1 MTRER
6 TDKSFLGTLPGLI
19 LGCLISCGLWGSAYP
34 CVKIGYELFGITG
47 SDVASRLVFAGT
59 RFTIAGIM
67 VVVGVSIAQRRALL
81 PAKRDLGAIGIL
93 ALFQTV
99 LQYFFFYGGLSHA
112 AGVTSSIIGAAAYF
126 FAILF
131 AALIFK
137 TENLTRKAV
146 IGCTIG
152 FAGVVLVNLGGSGD
166 AAFSF
171 ALDGEGF
178 ILLSSVAGA
187 ISTCFIAVL
196 GRTHDSVL
204 LSGWQFVIGG
214 AVMAAAGA
222 LLGGRL
228 HPQRT
233 EAVGVLLY
241 LAALS
246 AVAYTLWA
254 VLLKVNPV
262 SRVAVYMFLEPVFGV
277 LLSLM
282 LVDSQAGIPLLRCG
296 AALALVCLSIVIIG
310 RGQRED
316 GR

>member
-6 TDKSFLGTLPGLI
+6 TNRPFLGTLPGLI
-19 LGCLISCGLWGSAYP
+19 LGCLVSCGLWGSAYP

-171 ALDGEGF
+171 ALNGEGF
-178 ILLSSVAGA
+178 ILLSSIAGA

-204 LSGWQFVIGG
+204 LSGWQFVTGG
-214 AVMAAAGA
+214 VV
-222 LLGGRL
+222 LLGCGL
-228 HPQRT
+228 AMGGSLCPVSPGPAFT
-233 EAVGVLLY
+233 LILY
-241 LAALS
+241 MGFIS
-246 AVAYTLWA
+246 AMAYTLWSR
-254 VLLKVNPV
+254 LLAANPV
-262 SRVAVYMFLEPVFGV
+262 SRVSIFGFMTPVFGAAMSAV
-277 LLSLM
+277 LLGETDA
-282 LVDSQAGIPLLRCG
+282 VNPLFALI
-296 AALALVCLSIVIIG
+296 ALALVSAGIVIVN
-310 RGQRED
+310 RPNSQ
-316 GR
+316 

>member
-6 TDKSFLGTLPGLI
+6 TNRPFLGTLPGLI
-19 LGCLISCGLWGSAYP
+19 LGCLVSCGLWGSAYP

-137 TENLTRKAV
+137 TENLTRRAV
-146 IGCTIG
+146 IGCAIG

-178 ILLSSVAGA
+178 ILLSSIAGA

-204 LSGWQFVIGG
+204 LSGWQFVTGG
-214 AVMAAAGA
+214 VV
-222 LLGGRL
+222 LLGCGL
-228 HPQRT
+228 AMGGSLCPVSPGPAFT
-233 EAVGVLLY
+233 LILY
-241 LAALS
+241 MGFIS
-246 AVAYTLWA
+246 AMAYTLWSR
-254 VLLKVNPV
+254 LLAANPV
-262 SRVAVYMFLEPVFGV
+262 SRVSIFGFMTPVFGAAMSAV
-277 LLSLM
+277 LLGETDA
-282 LVDSQAGIPLLRCG
+282 VNPLFALI
-296 AALALVCLSIVIIG
+296 ALALVSAGIVIVN
-310 RGQRED
+310 RPNSQ
-316 GR
+316 

>member
-6 TDKSFLGTLPGLI
+6 TNRPFLGTLPGLI
-19 LGCLISCGLWGSAYP
+19 LGCLVSCGLWGSAYP
-34 CVKIGYELFGITG
+34 CVKIGYELFGIAG

-67 VVVGVSIAQRRALL
+67 VVVGVSIAQRRALF

-171 ALDGEGF
+171 ALNGEGF

-204 LSGWQFVIGG
+204 LSGWQFVTGG
-214 AVMAAAGA
+214 VV
-222 LLGGRL
+222 LLGCGL
-228 HPQRT
+228 AMGGSLCPISPGP
-233 EAVGVLLY
+233 ALALILY
-241 LAALS
+241 MGFIS
-246 AVAYTLWA
+246 AMAYTLWSR
-254 VLLKVNPV
+254 LLAANPV
-262 SRVAVYMFLEPVFGV
+262 SRVSIFGFMTPVFGAAMSAV
-277 LLSLM
+277 LLGETNA
-282 LVDSQAGIPLLRCG
+282 VNPLFALI
-296 AALALVCLSIVIIG
+296 ALALVSAGIVIVN
-310 RGQRED
+310 RPNSQ
-316 GR
+316 

>member
-6 TDKSFLGTLPGLI
+6 TNRPFLGTLPGLI
-19 LGCLISCGLWGSAYP
+19 LGCLVSCGLWGSAYP

-81 PAKRDLGAIGIL
+81 PAKRDLSAIGIL

-171 ALDGEGF
+171 ALNGEGF
-178 ILLSSVAGA
+178 ILLSSIAGA

-204 LSGWQFVIGG
+204 LSGWQFVTGG
-214 AVMAAAGA
+214 VV
-222 LLGGRL
+222 LLGCGL
-228 HPQRT
+228 AMGGSLCPISPGPAFT
-233 EAVGVLLY
+233 LILY
-241 LAALS
+241 MGFIS
-246 AVAYTLWA
+246 AMAYTLWSR
-254 VLLKVNPV
+254 LLAANPV
-262 SRVAVYMFLEPVFGV
+262 SRVSIFGFMTPVFGAAMSAV
-277 LLSLM
+277 LLGETDA
-282 LVDSQAGIPLLRCG
+282 VNPLFALI
-296 AALALVCLSIVIIG
+296 ALALVSAGIVIVN
-310 RGQRED
+310 RPNSQ
-316 GR
+316 

>member
-6 TDKSFLGTLPGLI
+6 TDKPFLGTLPGLI
-19 LGCLISCGLWGSAYP
+19 LGCLVSCGLWGSAYP

-81 PAKRDLGAIGIL
+81 PAKRDLSAIGIL

-171 ALDGEGF
+171 ALNGEGF
-178 ILLSSVAGA
+178 ILLSSIAGA

-204 LSGWQFVIGG
+204 LSGWQFVTGG
-214 AVMAAAGA
+214 VA
-222 LLGGRL
+222 LLGCGL
-228 HPQRT
+228 AMGGSLCPISPGP
-233 EAVGVLLY
+233 ALALILY
-241 LAALS
+241 MGFIS
-246 AVAYTLWA
+246 AMAYTLWSR
-254 VLLKVNPV
+254 LLAANPV
-262 SRVAVYMFLEPVFGV
+262 SRVSIFGFMTPVFGAAMSAV
-277 LLSLM
+277 LLGETNA
-282 LVDSQAGIPLLRCG
+282 VNPLFALI
-296 AALALVCLSIVIIG
+296 ALALVSAGIVIVN
-310 RGQRED
+310 RPNSQ
-316 GR
+316 

>member
-6 TDKSFLGTLPGLI
+6 TDKPFLGTLPGLI
-19 LGCLISCGLWGSAYP
+19 LGCLVSCGLWGSAYP

-81 PAKRDLGAIGIL
+81 PAKRDLSAIGIL

-171 ALDGEGF
+171 ALNGEGF
-178 ILLSSVAGA
+178 ILLSSIAGA

-204 LSGWQFVIGG
+204 LSGWQFVTGG
-214 AVMAAAGA
+214 VV
-222 LLGGRL
+222 LLGCGL
-228 HPQRT
+228 AMGGSLCPISPGPAFT
-233 EAVGVLLY
+233 LILY
-241 LAALS
+241 MGFIS
-246 AVAYTLWA
+246 AMAYTLWSR
-254 VLLKVNPV
+254 LLAANPV
-262 SRVAVYMFLEPVFGV
+262 SRVSIFGFMTPVFGAAMSAV
-277 LLSLM
+277 LLGETDA
-282 LVDSQAGIPLLRCG
+282 VNPLFALI
-296 AALALVCLSIVIIG
+296 ALALVSAGIVIVN
-310 RGQRED
+310 RPNSQ
-316 GR
+316 

>member
-6 TDKSFLGTLPGLI
+6 TNRPFLGTLPGLI
-19 LGCLISCGLWGSAYP
+19 LGCLVSCGLWGSAYP

-81 PAKRDLGAIGIL
+81 PAKRDLSAIGIL

-137 TENLTRKAV
+137 TESLTRKAV
-146 IGCTIG
+146 IGCAIG

-171 ALDGEGF
+171 ALNGEGF

-196 GRTHDSVL
+196 GHTHDSVL
-204 LSGWQFVIGG
+204 LSGWQFVTGG
-214 AVMAAAGA
+214 VV
-222 LLGGRL
+222 LLGCGL
-228 HPQRT
+228 AMGGSLCPVSPGP
-233 EAVGVLLY
+233 ALALILY
-241 LAALS
+241 MGFIS
-246 AVAYTLWA
+246 AMAYTLWSR
-254 VLLKVNPV
+254 LLAANPV
-262 SRVAVYMFLEPVFGV
+262 SRVSIFGFMTPVFGAAMSAV
-277 LLSLM
+277 LLGETDA
-282 LVDSQAGIPLLRCG
+282 VNPLFALI
-296 AALALVCLSIVIIG
+296 ALALVSAGIVIVN
-310 RGQRED
+310 RPNSQ
-316 GR
+316 

>member
-6 TDKSFLGTLPGLI
+6 TDKPFLGTLPGLI
-19 LGCLISCGLWGSAYP
+19 LGCLVSCGLWGSAYP
-34 CVKIGYELFGITG
+34 CVKIGYELFGIAGT
-47 SDVASRLVFAGT
+47 DVASRLVFAGT

-67 VVVGVSIAQRRALL
+67 VVVGVSLAQRRALL
-81 PAKRDLGAIGIL
+81 PAKRDLSAIGIL

-171 ALDGEGF
+171 ALNGEGF

-204 LSGWQFVIGG
+204 LSGWQFVTGG
-214 AVMAAAGA
+214 VV
-222 LLGGRL
+222 LLGCGL
-228 HPQRT
+228 AMGGSLCPISPGPAFT
-233 EAVGVLLY
+233 LILY
-241 LAALS
+241 MGFIS
-246 AVAYTLWA
+246 AMAYTLWSR
-254 VLLKVNPV
+254 LLTANPV
-262 SRVAVYMFLEPVFGV
+262 SRVSIFGFMTPVFGAAMSAV
-277 LLSLM
+277 LLGETNA
-282 LVDSQAGIPLLRCG
+282 VNPLFALI
-296 AALALVCLSIVIIG
+296 ALALVSAGIVIVN
-310 RGQRED
+310 RPNSQ
-316 GR
+316 

>member
-6 TDKSFLGTLPGLI
+6 TNRPFLGTLPGLI
-19 LGCLISCGLWGSAYP
+19 LGCLVSCGLWGSAYP

-81 PAKRDLGAIGIL
+81 PAKRDLSAIGIL

-137 TENLTRKAV
+137 TESLDRKAV
-146 IGCTIG
+146 IGCAIG

-171 ALDGEGF
+171 ALNGEGF

-204 LSGWQFVIGG
+204 LSGWQFVTGG
-214 AVMAAAGA
+214 VV
-222 LLGGRL
+222 LLGCGL
-228 HPQRT
+228 AMGGSLCPISPGP
-233 EAVGVLLY
+233 ALALILY
-241 LAALS
+241 MGFIS
-246 AVAYTLWA
+246 AMAYTLWSR
-254 VLLKVNPV
+254 LLAANPV
-262 SRVAVYMFLEPVFGV
+262 SRVSIFGFMTPVFGAAMSAV
-277 LLSLM
+277 LLGETDA
-282 LVDSQAGIPLLRCG
+282 VNPLFALI
-296 AALALVCLSIVIIG
+296 ALALVSAGIVIVN
-310 RGQRED
+310 RPNSQ
-316 GR
+316 

>member
-6 TDKSFLGTLPGLI
+6 TNRPFLETLPGLI
-19 LGCLISCGLWGSAYP
+19 LGCLVSCGLWGSAYP

-81 PAKRDLGAIGIL
+81 PAKRDLSAIGIL

-137 TENLTRKAV
+137 TESLTRKAV
-146 IGCTIG
+146 IGCAIG

-171 ALDGEGF
+171 ALNGEGF

-204 LSGWQFVIGG
+204 LSGWQFVTGG
-214 AVMAAAGA
+214 VV
-222 LLGGRL
+222 LLGCGL
-228 HPQRT
+228 AMGGSLCPISPGP
-233 EAVGVLLY
+233 ALALILY
-241 LAALS
+241 MGFIS
-246 AVAYTLWA
+246 AMAYTLWSR
-254 VLLKVNPV
+254 LLAANPV
-262 SRVAVYMFLEPVFGV
+262 SRVSIFGFMTPVFGAAMSAV
-277 LLSLM
+277 LLGETDA
-282 LVDSQAGIPLLRCG
+282 VNPLFALI
-296 AALALVCLSIVIIG
+296 ALALVSAGIVIVN
-310 RGQRED
+310 RPSSQ
-316 GR
+316 

>member
-6 TDKSFLGTLPGLI
+6 TNRPFLGTLPGLI
-19 LGCLISCGLWGSAYP
+19 LGCLVSCGLWGSAYP

-81 PAKRDLGAIGIL
+81 PAKRDLSAIGIL

-171 ALDGEGF
+171 ALNGEGF
-178 ILLSSVAGA
+178 ILLSSIAGA

-204 LSGWQFVIGG
+204 LSGWQFVTGG
-214 AVMAAAGA
+214 VV
-222 LLGGRL
+222 LLGCGL
-228 HPQRT
+228 AMGGSLCPVSPGPAFT
-233 EAVGVLLY
+233 LILY
-241 LAALS
+241 MGFIS
-246 AVAYTLWA
+246 AMAYTLWSR
-254 VLLKVNPV
+254 LLAANPV
-262 SRVAVYMFLEPVFGV
+262 SRVSIFGFMTPVFGAAMSAV
-277 LLSLM
+277 LLGETDAVNPWFAL
-282 LVDSQAGIPLLRCG
+282 I
-296 AALALVCLSIVIIG
+296 ALALVSAGIVIVN
-310 RGQRED
+310 RPNSQ
-316 GR
+316 

>member
-6 TDKSFLGTLPGLI
+6 TDKPFLGTLPGLI
-19 LGCLISCGLWGSAYP
+19 LGCLVSCGLWGSAYP
-34 CVKIGYELFGITG
+34 CVKIGYELFGIAGT
-47 SDVASRLVFAGT
+47 DVASRLVFAGT

-81 PAKRDLGAIGIL
+81 PAKRDLSAIGIL

-171 ALDGEGF
+171 ALNGEGF

-204 LSGWQFVIGG
+204 LSGWQFVTGG
-214 AVMAAAGA
+214 VV
-222 LLGGRL
+222 LLGCGL
-228 HPQRT
+228 AMGGSLCPISPGPAFT
-233 EAVGVLLY
+233 LILY
-241 LAALS
+241 MGFIS
-246 AVAYTLWA
+246 AMAYTLWSR
-254 VLLKVNPV
+254 LLAANPV
-262 SRVAVYMFLEPVFGV
+262 SRVSIFGFMTPVFGAAMSAV
-277 LLSLM
+277 LLGETNAVNPWFAL
-282 LVDSQAGIPLLRCG
+282 I
-296 AALALVCLSIVIIG
+296 ALALVSAGIVIVN
-310 RGQRED
+310 RPNSQ
-316 GR
+316 

>member
-6 TDKSFLGTLPGLI
+6 TNRPFLGTLPGLI
-19 LGCLISCGLWGSAYP
+19 LGCLVSCGLWGSAYP

-146 IGCTIG
+146 IGCTVG

-166 AAFSF
+166 TAFSF
-171 ALDGEGF
+171 ALNGEGF

-204 LSGWQFVIGG
+204 LSGWQFVTGG
-214 AVMAAAGA
+214 V
-222 LLGGRL
+222 
-228 HPQRT
+228 
-233 EAVGVLLY
+233 VLLCCG
-241 LAALS
+241 LAMGGSLCPISPGPAFALILYMGFIS
-246 AVAYTLWA
+246 AMAYTLWSR
-254 VLLKVNPV
+254 LLAANPV
-262 SRVAVYMFLEPVFGV
+262 SRVSIFGFMTPVFGAAMSAV
-277 LLSLM
+277 LLGETDA
-282 LVDSQAGIPLLRCG
+282 VNPLFALI
-296 AALALVCLSIVIIG
+296 ALALVSAGIVIVN
-310 RGQRED
+310 RPNSQ
-316 GR
+316 

>member
-1 MTRER
+1 M
-6 TDKSFLGTLPGLI
+6 I
-19 LGCLISCGLWGSAYP
+19 LGCLVSCGLWGSAYP
-34 CVKIGYELFGITG
+34 CVKIGYELFGIAG

-81 PAKRDLGAIGIL
+81 PAKRDLSAIGIL

-146 IGCTIG
+146 IGCAIG

-171 ALDGEGF
+171 APNGEGF

-204 LSGWQFVIGG
+204 LSGWQFVTGG
-214 AVMAAAGA
+214 IV
-222 LLGGRL
+222 LLGCGL
-228 HPQRT
+228 AMGGSLCPISPGP
-233 EAVGVLLY
+233 ALALILY
-241 LAALS
+241 MGFIS
-246 AVAYTLWA
+246 AMAYTLWSR
-254 VLLKVNPV
+254 LLAANPV
-262 SRVAVYMFLEPVFGV
+262 SRVSIFGFMTPVFGAAMSAV
-277 LLSLM
+277 LLGETGTVNPLFALIA
-282 LVDSQAGIPLLRCG
+282 LVLVSAGI
-296 AALALVCLSIVIIG
+296 VIVN
-310 RGQRED
+310 RPNSQ
-316 GR
+316 

>member
-6 TDKSFLGTLPGLI
+6 TNRPFLGTLPGLI
-19 LGCLISCGLWGSAYP
+19 LGCLVSCGLWGSAYP

-67 VVVGVSIAQRRALL
+67 VVVGVSIAQRRTLL
-81 PAKRDLGAIGIL
+81 PAKRDLSAIGIL

-137 TENLTRKAV
+137 TENLTRRAV
-146 IGCTIG
+146 IGCAIG

-204 LSGWQFVIGG
+204 LSGWQFVTGG
-214 AVMAAAGA
+214 VV
-222 LLGGRL
+222 LLGCGL
-228 HPQRT
+228 AMGGSLCPISPGP
-233 EAVGVLLY
+233 AFALILY
-241 LAALS
+241 MGFIS
-246 AVAYTLWA
+246 AMAYTLWSR
-254 VLLKVNPV
+254 LLAANPV
-262 SRVAVYMFLEPVFGV
+262 SRVSIFGFMTPVFGAAMSAV
-277 LLSLM
+277 LLGETNA
-282 LVDSQAGIPLLRCG
+282 VNPLFALI
-296 AALALVCLSIVIIG
+296 ALALVSAGIVIVN
-310 RGQRED
+310 RPSSQ
-316 GR
+316 

>member
-6 TDKSFLGTLPGLI
+6 TNRPFLGTLPGLI
-19 LGCLISCGLWGSAYP
+19 LGCLVSCGLWGSAYP
-34 CVKIGYELFGITG
+34 SVKIGYELFGIAG

-171 ALDGEGF
+171 ALNGEGF

-204 LSGWQFVIGG
+204 LSGWQFVTGG
-214 AVMAAAGA
+214 VV
-222 LLGGRL
+222 LLGCGL
-228 HPQRT
+228 AMGGSLCPVSPGPAFT
-233 EAVGVLLY
+233 LILY
-241 LAALS
+241 MGFIS
-246 AVAYTLWA
+246 AMAYTLWSR
-254 VLLKVNPV
+254 LLAANPV
-262 SRVAVYMFLEPVFGV
+262 SRVSIFGFMTPVFGAAMSAV
-277 LLSLM
+277 LLGETDA
-282 LVDSQAGIPLLRCG
+282 VNPLFALI
-296 AALALVCLSIVIIG
+296 ALALVSAGIVIVN
-310 RGQRED
+310 RPNSQ
-316 GR
+316 

>member
-6 TDKSFLGTLPGLI
+6 TDKSFLGTLPVLI
-19 LGCLISCGLWGSAYP
+19 LGCLVSCGLWGSAYP

-67 VVVGVSIAQRRALL
+67 VVVGVSVAQRRALL

-171 ALDGEGF
+171 ALNGEGF

-204 LSGWQFVIGG
+204 LSGWQFVTGG
-214 AVMAAAGA
+214 VV
-222 LLGGRL
+222 LLGCGL
-228 HPQRT
+228 AMGGSLCPISPGP
-233 EAVGVLLY
+233 AFALILY
-241 LAALS
+241 MGFIS
-246 AVAYTLWA
+246 AMAYTLWSR
-254 VLLKVNPV
+254 LLAANPV
-262 SRVAVYMFLEPVFGV
+262 SRVSIFGFMTPVFGAAMSAV
-277 LLSLM
+277 LLGETDA
-282 LVDSQAGIPLLRCG
+282 VNPLFALI
-296 AALALVCLSIVIIG
+296 ALALVSAGIVIVN
-310 RGQRED
+310 RPNSQ
-316 GR
+316 

>member
-6 TDKSFLGTLPGLI
+6 TNRPFLGTLPGLI
-19 LGCLISCGLWGSAYP
+19 LGCLVSCGLWGSAYP

-67 VVVGVSIAQRRALL
+67 VVVGVSLAQRRALL

-137 TENLTRKAV
+137 TESLTRKAV
-146 IGCTIG
+146 IGCAIG

-166 AAFSF
+166 TAFSF
-171 ALDGEGF
+171 ALNGEGF

-196 GRTHDSVL
+196 GHTHDSVL
-204 LSGWQFVIGG
+204 LSGWQFVTGG
-214 AVMAAAGA
+214 VV
-222 LLGGRL
+222 LLGCGL
-228 HPQRT
+228 AMGGSLCPISPGP
-233 EAVGVLLY
+233 AFALILY
-241 LAALS
+241 MGFIS
-246 AVAYTLWA
+246 AMAYTLWSR
-254 VLLKVNPV
+254 LLAANPV
-262 SRVAVYMFLEPVFGV
+262 SRVSIFGFMTPVFGAAMSAV
-277 LLSLM
+277 LLGETDA
-282 LVDSQAGIPLLRCG
+282 VNPLFALI
-296 AALALVCLSIVIIG
+296 ALALVSAGIVIVN
-310 RGQRED
+310 RPNSQ
-316 GR
+316 

>member
-1 MTRER
+1 MTHER
-6 TDKSFLGTLPGLI
+6 TDKPFLGTLPGLI
-19 LGCLISCGLWGSAYP
+19 LGCLVSCGLWGSAYP

-47 SDVASRLVFAGT
+47 SDVASRLVFAGM

-112 AGVTSSIIGAAAYF
+112 AGVTSSIIGAAAYY

-166 AAFSF
+166 AALSF
-171 ALDGEGF
+171 ALNGEGF

-204 LSGWQFVIGG
+204 LSGWQFVTGG
-214 AVMAAAGA
+214 IV
-222 LLGGRL
+222 LLGCGL
-228 HPQRT
+228 AMGGSLCPISPGP
-233 EAVGVLLY
+233 ALALILY
-241 LAALS
+241 MGFIS
-246 AVAYTLWA
+246 AMAYTLWSK
-254 VLLKVNPV
+254 LLAANPV
-262 SRVAVYMFLEPVFGV
+262 SRVSIFGFMTPVFGAAMSAV
-277 LLSLM
+277 LLGETDA
-282 LVDSQAGIPLLRCG
+282 VNPLFALI
-296 AALALVCLSIVIIG
+296 ALALVSAGIVIVN
-310 RGQRED
+310 RPNSQ
-316 GR
+316 

>member
-6 TDKSFLGTLPGLI
+6 TDKPFLGTLPGLI
-19 LGCLISCGLWGSAYP
+19 LGCLVSCGLWGSAYP

-59 RFTIAGIM
+59 RFTVAGIM

-81 PAKRDLGAIGIL
+81 PAKRDLSAIGIL

-171 ALDGEGF
+171 ALNGEGF
-178 ILLSSVAGA
+178 ILLSSIAGA

-204 LSGWQFVIGG
+204 LSGWQFVTGG
-214 AVMAAAGA
+214 VV
-222 LLGGRL
+222 LLGCGL
-228 HPQRT
+228 AMGGSLCPISPGP
-233 EAVGVLLY
+233 ALALILY
-241 LAALS
+241 MGFIS
-246 AVAYTLWA
+246 AMAYTLWSR
-254 VLLKVNPV
+254 LLAANPV
-262 SRVAVYMFLEPVFGV
+262 SRVSIFGFMTPVFGAAMSAV
-277 LLSLM
+277 LLGETNA
-282 LVDSQAGIPLLRCG
+282 VNPLFALI
-296 AALALVCLSIVIIG
+296 ALALVSAGIVIVN
-310 RGQRED
+310 RPNSQ
-316 GR
+316 

>member
-6 TDKSFLGTLPGLI
+6 TDRPFLGTLPGLI
-19 LGCLISCGLWGSAYP
+19 LGCLVSCGLWGSAYP

-137 TENLTRKAV
+137 TEGLTRKAV
-146 IGCTIG
+146 IGCAIG
-152 FAGVVLVNLGGSGD
+152 FAGVVLVNLGGNGD

-187 ISTCFIAVL
+187 ISTCFISVL

-204 LSGWQFVIGG
+204 LSGWQFVTGG
-214 AVMAAAGA
+214 IV
-222 LLGGRL
+222 LLGCG
-228 HPQRT
+228 
-233 EAVGVLLY
+233 
-241 LAALS
+241 LA
-246 AVAYTLWA
+246 
-254 VLLKVNPV
+254 
-262 SRVAVYMFLEPVFGV
+262 MGG
-277 LLSLM
+277 SLCPI
-282 LVDSQAGIPLLRCG
+282 SPGP
-296 AALALVCLSIVIIG
+296 ALALILYMGFISA
-310 RGQRED
+310 RHTPSGQ
-316 GR
+316 GFSPQIL